1 MRTLKK
7 VLALTVV
14 LATLLSISAFA
25 AFSDEESI
33 DESFVDA
40 VNLLG
45 ALNVMTGDTEGTF
58 RPNDTIMRAEAAKMI
73 YVIRN
78 GGVDDQ
84 AAGWTGMST
93 FSDVPSGA
101 WYEGYVNYCASL
113 GIIAGVGGGKF
124 NPSGAVTGVEL
135 AKMLLVVADY
145 KPDIE
150 GYTGAGWNLNVIRE
164 IGRASCRERV

>member
-45 ALNVMTGDTEGTF
+45 ALNVMTGDTKGTF
-58 RPNDTIMRAEAAKMI
+58 RPNDTISRAEAAKMI

-93 FSDVPSGA
+93 FSDVTPGV
-101 WYEGYVNYCASL
+101 WYEGYVNYWRQP
-113 GIIAGVGGGKF
+113 GHH
-124 NPSGAVTGVEL
+124 
-135 AKMLLVVADY
+135 
-145 KPDIE
+145 
-150 GYTGAGWNLNVIRE
+150 
-164 IGRASCRERV
+164 CRRWQRPL